1 MDIFGLER
9 EKKINESGVREIFT
23 PHQPILNIDLFFG
36 RQNEV
41 QNLIEHL
48 NTPGQHAI
56 LFGERG
62 VGKSS
67 LANIACDILLKNIV
81 RGKFFKK
88 RCDSQD
94 TFVTIVSK
102 PLKELGVDI
111 NILSED
117 HKKSEGGNAGIGIS
131 IAKAAINT
139 TTTKS
144 RSINGYRNL
153 ADSPSWVAE
162 QLKGF
167 NGLFLIDEIDA
178 INNEDEKKKLAEL
191 IKQLS
196 DEGSR
201 LKIFLVGIAESASS
215 LTAGHPSVQRCLRE
229 TRLGRMSKSELR
241 LIIEYGQNRLGIKF
255 SEQAISRI
263 VNVSSGY
270 PHFTHLLALKAAE
283 EAIANDQK
291 TINVMDIERA
301 TRKAMQDAEGSLKE
315 SYMKATRSATTDTFK
330 KILLAASI
338 CKSEEF
344 TAAELRDAYYK
355 LWGERINQGSLNN
368 YFRRLVSDDGD
379 TLMRRLAKG
388 VYRFCDPR
396 MPSYIKIAQGYLE
409 ENAAEQG
416 ASPDRYSAG
425 AP

>member
-9 EKKINESGVREIFT
+9 EKKIIKSGVRQVFT
-23 PHQPILNIDLFFG
+23 PHQPIMNVDLFFG

-67 LANIACDILLKNIV
+67 LANVACDILLKNIIG
-81 RGKFFKK
+81 GKFFKK
-88 RCDSQD
+88 RCDSLD

-102 PLKELGVDI
+102 PLKKINIDV

-117 HKKSEGGNAGIGIS
+117 YKKSEGGNAGVGIS
-131 IAKAAINT
+131 IAKASIKTA
-139 TTTKS
+139 TTKS
-144 RSINGYRNL
+144 KNITGYHNL
-153 ADSPSWVAE
+153 ANSPSWVVE

-167 NGLFLIDEIDA
+167 HGLYLIDEIDA
-178 INNEDEKKKLAEL
+178 IGSEIEKKKLAEF

-196 DEGSR
+196 DEGSG
-201 LKIFLVGIAESASS
+201 LKILLVGIAESASS

-229 TRLGRMSKSELR
+229 TRLGRMSRSELR
-241 LIIEYGQNRLGIKF
+241 IIIEHGQEQLGIKF
-255 SEQAISRI
+255 SNQAISRI

-283 EAIANDQK
+283 EAIANDSK
-291 TINVMDIERA
+291 IINVMDVERA

-338 CKSEEF
+338 CKNEEF
-344 TAAELRDAYYK
+344 TASDLRSAYFK
-355 LWGERINQGSLNN
+355 LWNEKITQGSLNN
-368 YFRRLVSDDGD
+368 YLRRLVSDDGS
-379 TLMRRLAKG
+379 TLIRRLAKG

-409 ENAAEQG
+409 ETIAEQIR
-416 ASPDRYSAG
+416 D
-425 AP
+425 